1 MVKHWCS
8 MGLTA
13 ALFLAGCASEE
24 VARNGSAQLTAGS
37 ASTYLRDGGPAPDG
51 GPRDGGPAPDGGPRD
66 GGPAPDGGSSPD
78 GGPHGGC
85 LAPAGYQPV
94 HGDPTPVPAGTAI
107 AVSGTI
113 ELGPVRCTRN
123 LCTPANPCCNSC
135 GAGIALRLASGAAL
149 EMQGMGCSGNNCN
162 VLAQCTYPV
171 TTPVTA
177 WGTLRQGYGRVYL
190 DVEGHCAH

>member
-1 MVKHWCS
+1 
-8 MGLTA
+8 
-13 ALFLAGCASEE
+13 
-24 VARNGSAQLTAGS
+24 
-37 ASTYLRDGGPAPDG
+37 
-51 GPRDGGPAPDGGPRD
+51 
-66 GGPAPDGGSSPD
+66 
-78 GGPHGGC
+78 
-85 LAPAGYQPV
+85 
-94 HGDPTPVPAGTAI
+94 VPAGTAI